1 MPTNA
6 LSFEIL
12 DYPALLKFHVNALWL
27 LLLATDPDEQAKYRK
42 QRDDSLAALHDREDR
57 AMGFV

>member
-1 MPTNA
+1 MTA
-6 LSFEIL
+6 DAVSFEIL
-12 DYPALLKFHVNALWL
+12 DYPALLQYHVSAIWL
-27 LLLATDPDEQAKYRK
+27 LLCATNPDDQARYRR